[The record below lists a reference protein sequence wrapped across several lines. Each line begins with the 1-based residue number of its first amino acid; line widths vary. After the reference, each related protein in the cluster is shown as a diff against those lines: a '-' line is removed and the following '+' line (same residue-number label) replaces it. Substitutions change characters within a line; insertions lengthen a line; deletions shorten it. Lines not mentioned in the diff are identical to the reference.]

1 MPPSGVPGFL
11 LMPDRKDRHSI
22 IVDMVSNDIT
32 AVAKVDEPFPK
43 LFGKVIHHPTK
54 ARLCTEYPH
63 PLPDRLTG
71 STRSVRVLRTQEIP
85 QPLQVPDRRR
95 GEYHLWHSGADSSFS
110 VPQLASH

>member
-1 MPPSGVPGFL
+1 
-11 LMPDRKDRHSI
+11 MPDCEDRHSI
-22 IVDMVSNDIT
+22 SGDMISSDVT

-43 LFGKVIHHPTK
+43 LFGKVIDHPTK
-54 ARLCTEYPH
+54 ARLRTEYPH
-63 PLPDRLTG
+63 PLPDRLT
-71 STRSVRVLRTQEIP
+71 SPARSVRILRTQEIP